1 MRTRFLTSIT
11 LAAILAASPGLAE
24 GPKPFPDF
32 TFKRIK
38 PPKAGEI
45 PRITVQVPPPTAR
58 ITARPVAEDPPPASG
73 GGTGGGHD
81 WFWSAVQGGS
91 PALRVSSA
99 LLVLQK
105 PPSGGGV
112 ASPRL
117 QTLRDIADHYGTD
130 ILKATVGTRIS
141 PAFALAVIAVESGGR
156 TDALSRAGAQGL
168 MQLMPAT
175 AERFG
180 VFDRAIAA
188 DNIRGGVT
196 YLDWLMGRF
205 DGDPLL
211 ALAGYNAGE
220 GAVEKHGGVPP
231 FAETRGYVPKV
242 LAAWAVA
249 KGLCLTPPQ
258 LITDGCV
265 FVGNRTAT
273 NG

>member
-1 MRTRFLTSIT
+1 M
-11 LAAILAASPGLAE
+11 AE
-24 GPKPFPDF
+24 GPPPFPEF
-32 TFKRIK
+32 TFKRMK
-38 PPKAGEI
+38 PPKPGAVK
-45 PRITVQVPPPTAR
+45 RITVQVQPQTAR
-58 ITARPVAEDPPPASG
+58 ITARPAIKEDLPGIGEDSSA
-73 GGTGGGHD
+73 HA
-81 WFWSAVQGGS
+81 WFWTKVKGGS
-91 PALRVSSA
+91 PAIRVSSA
-99 LLVLQK
+99 LLALQHA
-105 PPSGGGV
+105 PGGGV

-117 QTLRDIADHYGTD
+117 QALREIADRHGTE
-130 ILKATVGTRIS
+130 ILTATVGTRIS

-156 TDALSRAGAQGL
+156 SDALSRAGAQGL

-180 VFDRAIAA
+180 VKDRTIAA
-188 DNIRGGVT
+188 ENIRAGVT
-196 YLDWLMGRF
+196 YLNWLMGRF
-205 DGDPLL
+205 DGDPIL

-220 GAVEKHGGVPP
+220 GAVDKHGGVPP

-265 FVGNRTAT
+265 FVGNRSST

>member
-1 MRTRFLTSIT
+1 APLPI
-11 LAAILAASPGLAE
+11 
-24 GPKPFPDF
+24 FP
-32 TFKRIK
+32 
-38 PPKAGEI
+38 
-45 PRITVQVPPPTAR
+45 
-58 ITARPVAEDPPPASG
+58 S
-73 GGTGGGHD
+73 
-81 WFWSAVQGGS
+81 
-91 PALRVSSA
+91 
-99 LLVLQK
+99 
-105 PPSGGGV
+105 
-112 ASPRL
+112 
-117 QTLRDIADHYGTD
+117 
-130 ILKATVGTRIS
+130 ATVGTRIS
-141 PAFALAVIAVESGGR
+141 PAFALAVISVESGGR
-156 TDALSRAGAQGL
+156 IDALSRAGAQGL

-180 VFDRAIAA
+180 VVDPTIAA

-220 GAVEKHGGVPP
+220 GAVDKHGGVPP

-265 FVGNRTAT
+265 FVGKTART

>member
-1 MRTRFLTSIT
+1 MNQRFLTSIT
-11 LAAILAASPGLAE
+11 LTAILAVTPVLAD
-24 GPKPFPDF
+24 GPKPFPEF

-38 PPKAGEI
+38 PPKPGVSK
-45 PRITVQVPPPTAR
+45 RITVQVEPQVAR
-58 ITARPVAEDPPPASG
+58 IVARPVEPEPPASAPSG
-73 GGTGGGHD
+73 DVHD
-81 WFWSAVQGGS
+81 WFWTKVSGGS
-91 PALRVSSA
+91 PAARVSTA
-99 LLVLQK
+99 LMALQT
-105 PPSGGGV
+105 GGV

-117 QTLRDIADHYGTD
+117 QSLREIADRYGAD

-156 TDALSRAGAQGL
+156 SDALSRAGAQGL

-180 VFDRAIAA
+180 VSDRTVAW
-188 DNIRGGVT
+188 DNIRAGVT
-196 YLDWLMGRF
+196 YLDWLMGQF

-220 GAVEKHGGVPP
+220 NAVKRHGGVPP
-231 FAETRGYVPKV
+231 YAETRGYVPKV
-242 LAAWAVA
+242 LAAWSVA
-249 KGLCLTPPQ
+249 KGLCLTPPE

-265 FVGNRTAT
+265 FVGKRTST

>member
-1 MRTRFLTSIT
+1 MRQKFITSIT
-11 LAAILAASPGLAE
+11 VAAILAATPVLAE
-24 GPKPFPDF
+24 GPKPFPEF

-38 PPKAGEI
+38 PPSARATK
-45 PRITVQVPPPTAR
+45 RITVQVQPQTAR
-58 ITARPVAEDPPPASG
+58 ITARPAEPEPSVQGD
-73 GGTGGGHD
+73 TGSSHHE
-81 WFWSAVQGGS
+81 WFWTQIKGES
-91 PALRVSSA
+91 PANRVSSA
-99 LLVLQK
+99 LIALQGA
-105 PPSGGGV
+105 PGGGF
-112 ASPRL
+112 SGPRL
-117 QTLRDIADHYGTD
+117 QSLREIADRHGAD
-130 ILKATVGTRIS
+130 ILMATVGTRIS
-141 PAFALAVIAVESGGR
+141 PAFALAVISVESGGR

-180 VFDRAIAA
+180 VTDRTVASE
-188 DNIRGGVT
+188 NIRAGVT

-220 GAVEKHGGVPP
+220 GSVDKHGGVPP
-231 FAETRGYVPKV
+231 FKETRGYVPKV
-242 LAAWAVA
+242 LAAWSVA

-265 FVGNRTAT
+265 FVGNRAST